1 MLFDTHAHYY
11 DLKFDGER
19 EKILDS
25 MIENGVGYI
34 INAGCDVKSTI
45 QSIELSEKY
54 DFVYASAGVHP
65 NNDESFT
72 EETFSKIKE
81 LAQHEKVFAIGEI
94 GLDYHYGGNREKQKE
109 AFSYQINM
117 AKELKL
123 PFVVHCRDATGD
135 CIDILKAEYK
145 GGGGVMYCF
154 SESKE
159 TARIV
164 LDMGLYVSIGGTVT
178 FKNNVRTVEAVKY
191 IPLESLVIETDA
203 PYLSP
208 VPHRGERNSSLYL
221 HYVAKKIAQI
231 KDIPTEEVINITTK
245 NAKELFGIA

>member
-81 LAQHEKVFAIGEI
+81 LAQHEKVLAIGEI

-145 GGGGVMYCF
+145 GGGGVMHCF

-221 HYVAKKIAQI
+221 HYVAEKIAQI

>member
-81 LAQHEKVFAIGEI
+81 LAQHEKVLAIGEI

-145 GGGGVMYCF
+145 GGGGVMHCF